1 MVTSKS
7 GRAATALI
15 GIVLTLI
22 ALSMVVPLIH
32 LLAVSLSDPV
42 YANAKLVY
50 LWPKGFHLNVY
61 KTIIGMEPLWRSMG
75 VTIFITVGGT
85 LLHLFFTSTMAYG
98 LSRPFA
104 PGKKI
109 ILRLVLVTFI
119 FSAPL
124 IPTYLVISGLGLEN
138 KLIALMLPGAVNAFG
153 VIIMKTFF
161 QGLSSELFDAAKI
174 DGCSELGIFT
184 RIALPLSLAG
194 IATLALFHSVGIWNS
209 YFSALLYIQN
219 KELYPL
225 QILLRSLVVEEN
237 ASFRQGGAGEVITS
251 TPEMMKAGIILFA
264 TAPILLVYPF
274 LQKFFVK
281 GAMLGSLKE

>member
-1 MVTSKS
+1 
-7 GRAATALI
+7 
-15 GIVLTLI
+15 
-22 ALSMVVPLIH
+22 
-32 LLAVSLSDPV
+32 
-42 YANAKLVY
+42 
-50 LWPKGFHLNVY
+50 
-61 KTIIGMEPLWRSMG
+61 
-75 VTIFITVGGT
+75 
-85 LLHLFFTSTMAYG
+85 MAYG

-104 PGKKI
+104 PGKRI
-109 ILRLVLVTFI
+109 ILRLVLITFI

-124 IPTYLVISGLGLEN
+124 IPSYLVVSALGLEN
-138 KLIALMLPGAVNAFG
+138 TLWVLMLPGALNAFA

-174 DGCSELGIFT
+174 DGCSELGIFA
-184 RIALPLSLAG
+184 RIALPLSTAG

-209 YFSALLYIQN
+209 YFAALLYIRS

-237 ASFRQGGAGEVITS
+237 SSFRPVAGEVIVS

-264 TAPILLVYPF
+264 TLPILIVYPF
-274 LQKFFVK
+274 LQKYFVK

>member
-7 GRAATALI
+7 DWVISTIIGLI
-15 GIVLTLI
+15 LTLV
-22 ALSMVVPLIH
+22 ALSMVAPLVH
-32 LLAVSLSDPV
+32 LLAVSLSDPI

-61 KTIIGMEPLWRSMG
+61 QTIVGMDALWRSMG
-75 VTIFITVGGT
+75 VTIFITIGGT
-85 LLHLFFTSTMAYG
+85 LLHLFFTTSMAYG

-109 ILRLVLVTFI
+109 ILRLVLITFI

-124 IPTYLVISGLGLEN
+124 IPSYLVISALGLEN
-138 KLIALMLPGAVNAFG
+138 TLWVLMLPGALNAFA

-174 DGCSELGIFT
+174 DGCSELGIFA
-184 RIALPLSLAG
+184 RIALPLSTAG

-209 YFSALLYIQN
+209 YFAALLYIRS
-219 KELYPL
+219 KELFPL

-237 ASFRQGGAGEVITS
+237 SSFRPVAGEVIVS

-264 TAPILLVYPF
+264 TLPILIVYPF
-274 LQKFFVK
+274 LQKYFVK

>member
-7 GRAATALI
+7 DWVTSTII
-15 GIVLTLI
+15 GLFLTIV
-22 ALSMVVPLIH
+22 ALSMVVPLVH

-61 KTIIGMEPLWRSMG
+61 QTIVGMEALWRSMG
-75 VTIFITVGGT
+75 VTILITVGGT
-85 LLHLFFTSTMAYG
+85 LLHLFFTTTMAYG

-104 PGKKI
+104 PGKRI
-109 ILRLVLVTFI
+109 ILRLVLITFI

-124 IPTYLVISGLGLEN
+124 IPSYLVVSALGLEN
-138 KLIALMLPGAVNAFG
+138 TLWVLMLPGALNAFA

-174 DGCSELGIFT
+174 DGCSELGIFA
-184 RIALPLSLAG
+184 RIALPLSTAG

-209 YFSALLYIQN
+209 YFAALLYIRS

-237 ASFRQGGAGEVITS
+237 SSFRPVAGEVIVS

-264 TAPILLVYPF
+264 TLPILIVYPF
-274 LQKFFVK
+274 LQKYFVK

>member
-7 GRAATALI
+7 DWVISTIIGLI
-15 GIVLTLI
+15 LTLV
-22 ALSMVVPLIH
+22 ALSMVAPLVH
-32 LLAVSLSDPV
+32 LLAVSLSDPI

-50 LWPKGFHLNVY
+50 LWPRGFHLNVY
-61 KTIIGMEPLWRSMG
+61 QTIVGMDALWRSMG
-75 VTIFITVGGT
+75 VTIFITIGGT
-85 LLHLFFTSTMAYG
+85 LLHLFFTTSMAYG

-109 ILRLVLVTFI
+109 ILRLVLITFI

-124 IPTYLVISGLGLEN
+124 IPSYLVISALGLEN
-138 KLIALMLPGAVNAFG
+138 TLWVLMLPGALNAFA

-174 DGCSELGIFT
+174 DGCSELGIFA
-184 RIALPLSLAG
+184 RIALPLSTAG

-209 YFSALLYIQN
+209 YFAALLYIRS
-219 KELYPL
+219 KELFPL

-237 ASFRQGGAGEVITS
+237 SSFRPVAGEVIVS

-264 TAPILLVYPF
+264 TLPILIVYPF
-274 LQKFFVK
+274 LQKYFVK

>member
-7 GRAATALI
+7 DWVASTII
-15 GIVLTLI
+15 GLFLSLV
-22 ALSMVVPLIH
+22 ALSMVAPLVH
-32 LLAVSLSDPV
+32 LLAVSLSDPI

-50 LWPKGFHLNVY
+50 LWPRGFHLNVY
-61 KTIIGMEPLWRSMG
+61 KTIVGMEALWRSMG
-75 VTIFITVGGT
+75 VTIFITLGGT
-85 LLHLFFTSTMAYG
+85 LLHLFFTTTMAYG

-104 PGKKI
+104 PGKRI
-109 ILRLVLVTFI
+109 ILRLVLITFI

-124 IPTYLVISGLGLEN
+124 IPSYLVISALGLEN
-138 KLIALMLPGAVNAFG
+138 TLWVLMLPGALNAFA

-174 DGCSELGIFT
+174 DGCSEIGIFA
-184 RIALPLSLAG
+184 RIALPLSTAG

-209 YFSALLYIQN
+209 YFAALLYIRS
-219 KELYPL
+219 KELFPL

-237 ASFRQGGAGEVITS
+237 SSFRPTAGEVIVS

-264 TAPILLVYPF
+264 TLPILIVYPF
-274 LQKFFVK
+274 LQKYFVK